1 MRCIFLLSQLLLC
14 SCTSY
19 RQVYV
24 TKIISNKEIH
34 SADVKRLVEN
44 FSPNQKIEDLD
55 PRLQSS
61 CVSKIF
67 NNSNM
72 FFCTKKNVMYIFSVF
87 KLKNEC
93 KTVLCFKKEMFNRGI
108 DEQKLFEEHNR
119 FLRDVM
125 SAVEKNVN
133 VEEELYD
140 FSEFNDRV
148 SELKSQI

>member
-1 MRCIFLLSQLLLC
+1 M
-14 SCTSY
+14 
-19 RQVYV
+19 
-24 TKIISNKEIH
+24 
-34 SADVKRLVEN
+34 KRLVEN

-93 KTVLCFKKEMFNRGI
+93 KTVLCFKKEMFNRSI

-148 SELKSQI
+148 SELKLQI